1 MKTATLSA
9 SWEPRDDFKLGLKD
23 VEGEMTYLGSRVW
36 RNPHIDIVE
45 KEEPKPGPTEVLL
58 ELQACGICGSDV
70 HMRQTDEDGYIFYP
84 GLTAFPVTLGQ

>member
-1 MKTATLSA
+1 MCWAVIRFDTKLKPINHLLIYIVRGSTMKTATLSA

-36 RNPHIDIVE
+36 RNPHIDMVE

-58 ELQACGICGSDV
+58 EL
-70 HMRQTDEDGYIFYP
+70 
-84 GLTAFPVTLGQ
+84 